1 MCNRCLTLNEV
12 LGGMTKS
19 MAIWR
24 QKGKIKG
31 NNSFKEGKKKK
42 RNHVSCVFNAHTH
55 KTGFFFKGF
64 PPNYIHVSSTIN
76 VTIP

>member
-1 MCNRCLTLNEV
+1 LNEV

-31 NNSFKEGKKKK
+31 NNSFKEGKKK
-42 RNHVSCVFNAHTH
+42 RNHVSCVLMHTH
-55 KTGFFFKGF
+55 KTGFFQGIS
-64 PPNYIHVSSTIN
+64 P
-76 VTIP
+76 